1 MGIYWALVLGVLAFN
16 DFSNKFIKINV
27 LIYFVLLHI
36 KEQKELEKEKEQLQR
51 QLKKRQRQQEKQL
64 KREAY
69 EALERQKKMMADET
83 DKALKG
89 QYHDTSLLGKI
100 VDCMSVRQFRSL

>member
-1 MGIYWALVLGVLAFN
+1 MGFHCISFTLQCPNPDPNPVGVLHKLCSIWVVCKQVHPLV
-16 DFSNKFIKINV
+16 DEPTLSSCII
-27 LIYFVLLHI
+27 II
-36 KEQKELEKEKEQLQR
+36 EQKALEKEKEQLQR

-69 EALERQKKMMADET
+69 EALERQKKMMAQET

-89 QYHDTSLLGKI
+89 
-100 VDCMSVRQFRSL
+100 